1 VKGNKQSHRLQTG
14 WLFLLLLITEVAI
27 AVFVHDRIVRPYVG
41 DVLVTVLLCSLCR
54 VLIPTGVKALP
65 GYVFL
70 FAAAVEIGQYFD
82 IVKLLGLDGNGFLS
96 VLLGRTFSA
105 MDLCCYAV
113 GCLVFFFVE
122 ILLQKQIKE
131 K

>member
-1 VKGNKQSHRLQTG
+1 MKTKLRIGYGL
-14 WLFLLLLITEVAI
+14 LFLLLLITEVAI

-105 MDLCCYAV
+105 MDLVCYAV